1 MVGSSPTPGLTLK
14 ELRHLNRMP
23 FLVSKIMTD
32 KEVKQFYNGK
42 KWKLKREDILKR
54 DHYECQDCVARLR
67 NAAVNEEQLHG
78 DDRKIRRATEVH
90 HIKELREHPELSL
103 DDDNLISL
111 CTQCHNIRHGRYVKR
126 FVKKK
131 KRLTEEM
138 W

>member
-1 MVGSSPTPGLTLK
+1 
-14 ELRHLNRMP
+14 
-23 FLVSKIMTD
+23 MTD
-32 KEVKQFYNGK
+32 NEVKQFYNGK

-103 DDDNLISL
+103 DDENLISL